1 MDLSAAITIQR
12 PGKAALDINSIRDPN
27 AVGSSPLSGYS
38 VESVD
43 FSVVNVSAFTE
54 DTPLVD
60 GIDSYDAYL
69 GGRQIN
75 MVIAVYGSTYG
86 DFWDKI
92 TALNE
97 ALQAQPK
104 AADTGTYPALPADG
118 MRKLS
123 FTQQSDAVADYSLYM
138 LVRPVAMPRF
148 VTEKSTAA
156 GVNEKGYAAMT
167 QVNLIAEDPYKYFS
181 SESTFTRTGSGTI
194 SVINRG
200 TTVAW
205 PTVTWANSSSATI
218 SATLGSDVVSHSAVA
233 TSVTDTFK
241 TSSSTS
247 SATLTAYE
255 FFAIPP
261 GTSSVSVTAHSSA
274 TVTIT
279 IREAI
284 L

>member
-12 PGKAALDINSIRDPN
+12 PGKAPLDINSIRDPN
-27 AVGSSPLSGYS
+27 AVGSAPLSGYS
-38 VESVD
+38 VETVD
-43 FSVVNVSAFTE
+43 FSMVNVSAFTE

-69 GGRQIN
+69 GGRQVN
-75 MVIAVYGSTYG
+75 MVVAVYGSTYG

-118 MRKLS
+118 MRKMS
-123 FTQQSDAVADYSLYM
+123 FTQQSDANADYSLYM
-138 LVRPVAMPRF
+138 NVRPMMMPRF
-148 VTEKSTAA
+148 ETEKSTAA
-156 GVNEKGYAAMT
+156 GVAEKGYAALA
-167 QVNLIAEDPYKYFS
+167 QVSLMAEDPYKYFAT
-181 SESTFTRTGSGTI
+181 ESTFTRTGSGTI
-194 SVINRG
+194 SVVNRG

-205 PTVTWANSSSATI
+205 PTVTWANTASATI
-218 SATLGSDVVSHSAVA
+218 SATLGSDTVSHSAVS
-233 TSVTDTFK
+233 TTVTDTFK
-241 TSSSTS
+241 TSMSTNPT
-247 SATLTAYE
+247 TLTGYE
-255 FFAIPP
+255 FFSIPP
-261 GTSSVSVTAHSSA
+261 GTSAVSVTAEASA